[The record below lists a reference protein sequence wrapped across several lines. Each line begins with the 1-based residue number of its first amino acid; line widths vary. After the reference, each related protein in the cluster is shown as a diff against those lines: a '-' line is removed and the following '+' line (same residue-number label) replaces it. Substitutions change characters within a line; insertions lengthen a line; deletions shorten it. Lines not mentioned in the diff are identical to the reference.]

1 MYPDLENKKTSFRAY
16 GYYDECS
23 RDAQVLENTSS
34 KEELDNNIP

>member
-1 MYPDLENKKTSFRAY
+1 MYPDLEKKTSFRAY

-23 RDAQVLENTSS
+23 RDAQMLENTS